1 MEWLIVFLA
10 AAFAVAVAVMLW
22 ERARSQELLATLAQ
36 EQESHRKSD
45 HFMNGL
51 FREMRSEGGI
61 DGAMSVAAEF
71 LAEECGARSA
81 AIYELTPNGLQ
92 AKGVSGEYP
101 LLRRGNRMQLTM
113 AKRLL
118 ELLRR
123 DVIRLGDGF
132 LGTVAEGDQ
141 LEVVANAAQDSRF
154 TEFPVQNGDC
164 VMAAPLRCD
173 GRLLGVACVCG
184 NRQEP
189 GRVFNEAQYDRLTEI
204 EAQLATTLELMRA
217 YVEISRRDRIDQ
229 ELSFARQIQFS
240 LLPKSFPS
248 WNQFAVT
255 AYTRSAKEVNGDFY
269 DFVQIDDDR
278 LLVVLGDA
286 CGKGVPAC
294 MLSAMTR
301 SVIRATAD
309 NFTSLGDFLRNL
321 NRRLYRGTDDDRFI
335 TLGCCLLDRKNSLL
349 EFGRAGHTELLTF
362 VRDHIRIISPAGTA
376 LGMLPDEFAEFDT
389 FCTAFEPGMSLML
402 FSDGLT
408 EALDADG
415 EEFGMERLKHLF
427 YNGCRS
433 GAGGVDVINLILEE
447 IGHYEAEQSDDQT
460 LVVIRHT

>member
-154 TEFPVQNGDC
+154 TEFNG
-164 VMAAPLRCD
+164 
-173 GRLLGVACVCG
+173 
-184 NRQEP
+184 EP
-189 GRVFNEAQYDRLTEI
+189 P
-204 EAQLATTLELMRA
+204 
-217 YVEISRRDRIDQ
+217 
-229 ELSFARQIQFS
+229 SF
-240 LLPKSFPS
+240 
-248 WNQFAVT
+248 T
-255 AYTRSAKEVNGDFY
+255 
-269 DFVQIDDDR
+269 
-278 LLVVLGDA
+278 
-286 CGKGVPAC
+286 
-294 MLSAMTR
+294 
-301 SVIRATAD
+301 
-309 NFTSLGDFLRNL
+309 
-321 NRRLYRGTDDDRFI
+321 
-335 TLGCCLLDRKNSLL
+335 
-349 EFGRAGHTELLTF
+349 
-362 VRDHIRIISPAGTA
+362 
-376 LGMLPDEFAEFDT
+376 
-389 FCTAFEPGMSLML
+389 
-402 FSDGLT
+402 
-408 EALDADG
+408 
-415 EEFGMERLKHLF
+415 
-427 YNGCRS
+427 
-433 GAGGVDVINLILEE
+433 
-447 IGHYEAEQSDDQT
+447 
-460 LVVIRHT
+460 